1 YFPLPG
7 QTSTTRPSAV
17 PNSPVIPG
25 MDPSRAAM
33 ILGMAH
39 ELPPQFKVS
48 QGATGPVAQTAS
60 LARQA
65 RRLYNGLSEFFN
77 STMLQLN
84 ITTAPSN
91 PVTAVQINHD
101 KNYAFVEFHAPEEA
115 TAAMAFDGI
124 TFQGQSLKIRRPKD
138 YQPPPGQNLEP
149 PPIHVPGVVSTNVP
163 DSPNKIFIGGLP
175 TYLNDEQVMEL
186 LKSFGELRAFNLVKD
201 TLSCVS
207 KGFAFCE
214 YVDPSVTDLACQGL
228 NNMELSDRKL
238 VVQRASI
245 GSAKNLGMAVV
256 LSSSVLIPAG
266 SGEMQPTTVLQLLNM
281 VTPEELVDDEE
292 YEDIVEDV
300 REECSKFGCIVD
312 MKIPRPG
319 QSTTG
324 VGKIFV
330 RFDSAEAAGIAL
342 RALAGRKFA
351 ERTELIIDGF
361 KSYATRTH
369 ITGWDPEFNAITGLN
384 GSGKSNILDAICF
397 VLGITNL
404 SKVRANSLQDL
415 IYKRGQAGVTK
426 ASVTIVFNNED
437 RENSPIGFE
446 QYSQISVTRQI
457 MNCQSKY
464 IVNGHRAQ
472 QKQVA
477 NLFESVQLNINNPH
491 FLIMQGKIT
500 KVLNMKPPEIL
511 SMIEEAA
518 GTRMFEERKKRAL
531 STIEKKEKKV
541 QEITQILRE
550 VIEPKLEKL
559 RAEKNSY
566 LEFQKIEVDIE
577 RLSRLIIA
585 YEYTQNQL
593 DRSDTIIENNKNRIN
608 DLEEIIEELKEELK
622 ANGGRLQELE
632 NNVTEYSNQMVRIN
646 TKYELNKTSIQEE
659 TNNKDICLDDRL
671 EIEQGLIQKTEE
683 YKMHETHY
691 EEAKEIHDQKNEQV
705 RKSEEL
711 LQTLSTGVSAQEGQE
726 NGYME
731 QLQEAKSNSTQA
743 LTEIEQA
750 KLKISHL
757 KKELKEKE
765 PLATKAARDSTGI
778 LSDLESSRLEAQQLQ
793 IALSQIDW
801 NASREEDLL
810 REKSFEES
818 KIQELTDKYEYI
830 SSQLGNTQFTYKDP
844 TSNFN
849 RNKVKGLVVELI
861 TLDSKYAECSTALE
875 ICAGGRLYNV
885 VVDNENVGTQLLERG
900 QLKRRVTIIPLNRI
914 QVSKM
919 SSEKLAISK
928 QIAPDK
934 VDLALNL
941 ICYANEVKA
950 AMEYVF
956 GNTLICMDAE
966 TAKRV
971 TFNRN
976 VHTKSVTLDGD
987 VYDPS
992 GTLQGGSKPPSAG
1005 ILTKMQTLKDIKK
1018 ELESHKQ
1025 VLQSLNSELRNSQTI
1040 MNRYNQIKKEL
1051 ELKSHAITLLEEQI
1065 KQSSNSQI
1073 IQIVDNIKS
1082 QICEQEAIIVTSQN
1096 KHHNALQDC
1105 QRIEDEMREL
1115 NDNRKSELP
1124 ELNAYVKDMQ
1134 RKVQTLKLEI
1144 KQLGEDL
1151 QNANKKIENYDNNIK
1166 QLENEADAMKTE
1178 MTTNKEMY
1186 DNALI
1191 ELEKE
1196 REKLSAFDE
1205 ELGELQNAFRAKT
1218 NQLNNIQLEITNL
1231 NHEVDKVLR
1240 EKGMSQQ
1247 IVQQM
1252 ERENDWI
1259 AHQKH
1264 RFGEVNSPY
1273 DFENNSPNECKK
1285 MLQQLQEK
1293 HNSIRKKINT
1303 KVMNMIDGVE
1313 QDEATLKKMLTT
1325 VQKDKKKIENTIV
1338 ELDKYKNDAVS
1349 KTWEKVNTDFGAIF
1363 SELLPNNF
1371 AKLQPPA
1378 NKELKDGLEV
1388 KVQLGSVWKEGLNE
1402 LSGGQRSLIALSLI
1416 LALLQF
1422 KPAPMYI
1429 LDEVDAALDL
1439 SHTQNIGQL
1448 LRTRFKGSQ
1457 FIVISLKEEL
1467 FNNAN
1472 VLFIA
1477 RFRDGTSIVEVS
1489 GL

>member
-1 YFPLPG
+1 MDSQNSSQRQDGYWSQNNEFSYSHINNNEINNEPTIKVEAIEPINRASDLANDFLSTLTLSTDFYIKTEENADQMVTPINRRRRKLNNWDVPPPGYEGMTAHQVKATGYFPLPG

-65 RRLYNGLSEFFN
+65 RRLYVGNIPYGIDENGLSEFFN

-201 TLSCVS
+201 ILSGVS

-214 YVDPSVTDLACQGL
+214 YLDPSVTDLACQGL

-281 VTPEELVDDEE
+281 VTSEELVDDEE

-351 ERTELIIDGF
+351 ER
-361 KSYATRTH
+361 
-369 ITGWDPEFNAITGLN
+369 LN

-585 YEYTQNQL
+585 YEYTQNQE
-593 DRSDTIIENNKNRIN
+593 R
-608 DLEEIIEELKEELK
+608 

-671 EIEQGLIQKTEE
+671 E

-691 EEAKEIHDQKNEQV
+691 EEAKKIHDQKNKQV
-705 RKSEEL
+705 CKSEEL

-731 QLQEAKSNSTQA
+731 QLQEVKSNSTQA

-750 KLKISHL
+750 KLKIPHL

-765 PLATKAARDSTGI
+765 PLATKAARDST
-778 LSDLESSRLEAQQLQ
+778 ESSRLEAQQLQ
-793 IALSQIDW
+793 IALSLIDW

-810 REKSFEES
+810 HEKSFEES

-861 TLDSKYAECSTALE
+861 TLDSKYAECSTTLE
-875 ICAGGRLYNV
+875 ICA
-885 VVDNENVGTQLLERG
+885 ERG
-900 QLKRRVTIIPLNRI
+900 QLKRCVTIIPLNQI

-919 SSEKLAISK
+919 SSEKLAVSK
-928 QIAPDK
+928 QISPDK

-966 TAKRV
+966 TAK
-971 TFNRN
+971 
-976 VHTKSVTLDGD
+976 
-987 VYDPS
+987 
-992 GTLQGGSKPPSAG
+992 
-1005 ILTKMQTLKDIKK
+1005 
-1018 ELESHKQ
+1018 
-1025 VLQSLNSELRNSQTI
+1025 
-1040 MNRYNQIKKEL
+1040 
-1051 ELKSHAITLLEEQI
+1051 
-1065 KQSSNSQI
+1065 
-1073 IQIVDNIKS
+1073 
-1082 QICEQEAIIVTSQN
+1082 
-1096 KHHNALQDC
+1096 
-1105 QRIEDEMREL
+1105 
-1115 NDNRKSELP
+1115 
-1124 ELNAYVKDMQ
+1124 
-1134 RKVQTLKLEI
+1134 
-1144 KQLGEDL
+1144 
-1151 QNANKKIENYDNNIK
+1151 
-1166 QLENEADAMKTE
+1166 
-1178 MTTNKEMY
+1178 
-1186 DNALI
+1186 
-1191 ELEKE
+1191 
-1196 REKLSAFDE
+1196 
-1205 ELGELQNAFRAKT
+1205 
-1218 NQLNNIQLEITNL
+1218 
-1231 NHEVDKVLR
+1231 
-1240 EKGMSQQ
+1240 
-1247 IVQQM
+1247 
-1252 ERENDWI
+1252 
-1259 AHQKH
+1259 
-1264 RFGEVNSPY
+1264 
-1273 DFENNSPNECKK
+1273 
-1285 MLQQLQEK
+1285 
-1293 HNSIRKKINT
+1293 
-1303 KVMNMIDGVE
+1303 
-1313 QDEATLKKMLTT
+1313 
-1325 VQKDKKKIENTIV
+1325 
-1338 ELDKYKNDAVS
+1338 
-1349 KTWEKVNTDFGAIF
+1349 
-1363 SELLPNNF
+1363 
-1371 AKLQPPA
+1371 
-1378 NKELKDGLEV
+1378 
-1388 KVQLGSVWKEGLNE
+1388 
-1402 LSGGQRSLIALSLI
+1402 
-1416 LALLQF
+1416 
-1422 KPAPMYI
+1422 
-1429 LDEVDAALDL
+1429 
-1439 SHTQNIGQL
+1439 
-1448 LRTRFKGSQ
+1448 
-1457 FIVISLKEEL
+1457 
-1467 FNNAN
+1467 
-1472 VLFIA
+1472 
-1477 RFRDGTSIVEVS
+1477 
-1489 GL
+1489 